1 MAEGNKLS
9 PEELA
14 KLREQ
19 LKKEAANIAGPKP
32 VPQEDNA
39 EGEAADV
46 TQEEDTTSKIITVG
60 ISEDKMKATVRL
72 SFPNMYEKY
81 TVPEV
86 IAALRANRVVLGID
100 SVAIDEMI
108 NLGHYEEDMV
118 VAEGKE
124 VVAGTDGYY
133 EWLLDLEKREAPD
146 IREDG
151 TVDYTSMNKL
161 ANVGEG
167 DRIAVYHP
175 AIQGEKGFDVCGSER
190 LPRIAKDQP
199 QLRGKYL
206 RYDSDT
212 NEYFATISGKISRN
226 GNAIE
231 ILSVHEVNDDI
242 NLNYGTVEFY
252 GDIVVNGNI
261 DSGAVIRAGRNVTI
275 NGTVS
280 NGKVFAGGDIVL
292 TKGVQAKS
300 KISARGDIF
309 ADFIEYANV
318 EAAGEVHAN
327 YIMNSQVKSSK
338 KVFVD
343 GKKGSVIGGFTHG
356 LTGVE
361 VRTSGNYN
369 EPVTELHAGFAEED
383 YGEYDVLV
391 KREEALNNELAE
403 IVSEMTELLK
413 VSSERGATQAQK
425 DRIYELNIKKDAT
438 YAQVDEIGKEKH
450 ELAARMAAG
459 TNSYVEIRGDAYR
472 NTTIGIDAS
481 KLVLHKEECCVR
493 FICKDDKIE
502 RRPAHLDKR
511 EPKTNE

>member
-19 LKKEAANIAGPKP
+19 LKKEAANIEPPKP
-32 VPQEDNA
+32 ATEESTT
-39 EGEAADV
+39 EGESTPQV
-46 TQEEDTTSKIITVG
+46 EEETSSKVITVEV
-60 ISEDKMKATVRL
+60 SDDKMKATVRL
-72 SFPNMYEKY
+72 SFPNMFEKY

-100 SVAIDEMI
+100 SVAIDDMI
-108 NLGHYEEDMV
+108 NLGHYEEDTV

-133 EWLLDLEKREAPD
+133 EWLLDLEKRESPD

-151 TVDYTSMNKL
+151 TVDYTSMNRL

-167 DRIAVYHP
+167 DRIAIYHP
-175 AIQGEKGFDVCGSER
+175 AIQGEKGFDVCGAER
-190 LPRIAKDQP
+190 LPRIAKDEP
-199 QLRGKYL
+199 QLRGKYI
-206 RYDSDT
+206 RFEADT

-226 GNAIE
+226 GNAVE
-231 ILSVHEVNDDI
+231 ILSVHEVNDDLNI
-242 NLNYGTVEFY
+242 NYGTVEFY
-252 GDIVVNGNI
+252 GDIVVNGNVE
-261 DSGAVIRAGRNVTI
+261 SGAVIRAGRNVTI

-280 NGKVFAGGDIVL
+280 SGKVFAGGDIVL

-318 EAAGEVHAN
+318 EATGEVHAN
-327 YIMNSQVKSSK
+327 YIMNSTVKSSK

-343 GKKGSVIGGFTHG
+343 GKKGSVVGGFTHG
-356 LTGVE
+356 LSGVE

-369 EPVTELHAGFAEED
+369 EPVTELHAGFGEDD
-383 YGEYDVLV
+383 YGQYDRLV
-391 KREEALNNELAE
+391 KREEAINNELAE

-413 VSSERGATQAQK
+413 VSRERGATQTQK
-425 DRIYELNIKKDAT
+425 DRIYELNIKKDAA
-438 YAQVDEIGKEKH
+438 YAQVDEIGKEKR
-450 ELAARMAAG
+450 ELATKMAAG
-459 TNSYVEIRGDAYR
+459 TNSYVEVRGDAYR
-472 NTTIGIDAS
+472 NTTIGIDAA
-481 KLVLHKEECCVR
+481 KLVLQKEESCVR
-493 FICKDDKIE
+493 FICKNDMIE
-502 RRPAHLDKR
+502 RRPAHLDKK
-511 EPKTNE
+511 EPKANV